1 MTDQYSTLKEWV
13 ELCRHTGDVVQVSG
27 IHWDRE
33 MGVLAQLARRQH
45 QGPAFL
51 FDRIPDCEAG
61 HRVLVN
67 TLGSTRRLALTLR
80 LDQASDHRDLCAKWK
95 AKWKELKLIPSQR
108 VKDGSVLQNRL
119 AGGDVDLGR
128 FPAPR
133 WHEQDGGRYL
143 GTGCVVILRDPDS
156 GWVNL
161 GTYRI
166 QLQGRQEVTCF
177 IGATHHGS
185 MIREK
190 YARRGESCP
199 VAIVLGADPLL
210 LLCAGSMGVP
220 PNQSEYEYA
229 GGIRGEAI
237 PVVEGEFSGLPIPA
251 EAEVVLEGQF
261 DFTERKTEGPFGEFT
276 GYYASGRRE
285 EALVHVKGISYSS
298 EPILLGS
305 PPTRPPNEST
315 FIQSILLSGSLE
327 EELKGAGIPNVE
339 AVWCHE
345 VGAARMFIVVAIK
358 QGYPGHAKQALV
370 AASNTYTGILSKIVI
385 VVDDDVDVTDLEEVM
400 WAVCTRIDPARD
412 VEILRRCPSNYL
424 DPAVAP
430 GQPTMTSRLL
440 IDGTRPYEW
449 RERFAPVIS
458 LDREAELKV
467 RETWGRLLALDK
479 MRDLNMNKAGS

>member
-1 MTDQYSTLKEWV
+1 MTDQYGTLKEWV
-13 ELCRHTGDVVQVSG
+13 ETCRNTGDIVEVGG

-51 FDRIPDCEAG
+51 FDRIPDYEAG

-80 LDQASDHRDLCAKWK
+80 LGEASGHRELCAQWK
-95 AKWKELKLIPSQR
+95 AKWKELKLIAPQR
-108 VKDGSVLQNRL
+108 VEDGSVLENRL
-119 AGGDVDLGR
+119 VGGGVDLGL

-143 GTGCVVILRDPDS
+143 GTGCVVILKDPES

-166 QLQGRQEVTCF
+166 QLQGKREVTCF
-177 IGATHHGS
+177 IGATHHGA

-199 VAIVLGADPLL
+199 VAIVLGADPLF
-210 LLCAGSMGVP
+210 LLCAGSLGVP
-220 PNQSEYEYA
+220 QNKSEYEYA
-229 GGIRGEAI
+229 GAIRGEAI
-237 PVVEGEFSGLPIPA
+237 PVIEGEITGLPIPA
-251 EAEVVLEGQF
+251 EAEVVLEGEF
-261 DFTERKTEGPFGEFT
+261 DFSERRTEGPFGEFT
-276 GYYASGRRE
+276 GYYASGQRE
-285 EALVHVKGISYSS
+285 EALVHVKGIYYSS
-298 EPILLGS
+298 RPILLGS

-315 FIQSILLSGSLE
+315 FIQSILLSGALE
-327 EELKGAGIPNVE
+327 EELKGAGIPAVE
-339 AVWCHE
+339 GVWCHE
-345 VGAARMFIVVAIK
+345 VGAARMLIAVAIK
-358 QGYPGHAKQALV
+358 QRYPGHAKQALV

-385 VVDDDVDVTDLEEVM
+385 VVDDDIDVSDLEEVM

-424 DPAVAP
+424 DPAVQP

-458 LDREAELKV
+458 LDREAELAV
-467 RETWGRLLALDK
+467 RERWGRLLALDK
-479 MRDLNMNKAGS
+479 